1 MELAEIENAAQSAAN
16 LENRLIYGSYP
27 EVVLAGDNRE
37 RELYLKEMVSSYLY
51 KDILELEGIR
61 HSAKITRLLQLLAFQ
76 IGKEVSY
83 CELAGRLSMSKNT
96 VDRYIDLL
104 EKAFV
109 VVRIQGFSR
118 NLRNEITKN
127 CRIYFIDTGVRNALI
142 NNFGP
147 LDLRDD
153 AGMLWENYLVMERMK
168 KQEYD
173 GISSNN
179 YFWRTY
185 TRQEIDLVEERG
197 GELYG
202 YEMKWGK
209 KRAKAP
215 TEWTRA
221 YPQAEWQMITRE
233 NYRDFIM

>member
-1 MELAEIENAAQSAAN
+1 
-16 LENRLIYGSYP
+16 
-27 EVVLAGDNRE
+27 
-37 RELYLKEMVSSYLY
+37 
-51 KDILELEGIR
+51 
-61 HSAKITRLLQLLAFQ
+61 
-76 IGKEVSY
+76 
-83 CELAGRLSMSKNT
+83 
-96 VDRYIDLL
+96 
-104 EKAFV
+104 
-109 VVRIQGFSR
+109 
-118 NLRNEITKN
+118 
-127 CRIYFIDTGVRNALI
+127 
-142 NNFGP
+142 
-147 LDLRDD
+147 
-153 AGMLWENYLVMERMK
+153 MLWENYLVMERMK

-221 YPQAEWQMITRE
+221 YPRASWQMVTRE
-233 NYRDFIM
+233 NYLDFIM